1 MSAQPHGGLVRKQFL
16 VTPLNVEKLQRLAEE
31 NGTSAA
37 EIVRKAIDAY
47 EPRETDE
54 MESPEAITA
63 TPPGQPSDRPHAQGA
78 GHRERMM
85 AASWKDIL
93 LDMLKLTDEV
103 KRLNERTEKLS
114 DRTLDIDKRL
124 VRLETLVEMAQ
135 KRLPPH

>member
-1 MSAQPHGGLVRKQFL
+1 
-16 VTPLNVEKLQRLAEE
+16 
-31 NGTSAA
+31 
-37 EIVRKAIDAY
+37 
-47 EPRETDE
+47 
-54 MESPEAITA
+54 
-63 TPPGQPSDRPHAQGA
+63 
-78 GHRERMM
+78 M

-124 VRLETLVEMAQ
+124 VRLETMVEMAQ